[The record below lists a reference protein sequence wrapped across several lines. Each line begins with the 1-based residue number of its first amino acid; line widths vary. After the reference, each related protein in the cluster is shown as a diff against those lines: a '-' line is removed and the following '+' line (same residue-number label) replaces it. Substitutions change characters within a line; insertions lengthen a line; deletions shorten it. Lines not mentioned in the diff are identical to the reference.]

1 MIVKVIEFI
10 IKGVQDFINLS
21 LNNEIGQA
29 FLSLLILSGGV
40 IVAKSLYYL
49 LKNSTTQ

>member
-1 MIVKVIEFI
+1 MVVKVIEYI
-10 IKGVQDFINLS
+10 IRGVQDFINLS

-40 IVAKSLYYL
+40 FVAKSIYYL
-49 LKNSTTQ
+49 LKSSTTD